1 MADRNRA
8 KPNDAVSQAD
18 IDRARRREA
27 REEEREEARRRADKS
42 LEAGLEETFPA
53 SDPLNVTQPPK
64 SPQDKKSA
72 R

>member
-18 IDRARRREA
+18 IDRKRRQEA
-27 REEEREEARRRADKS
+27 REQERDDARHRADKS
-42 LEAGLEETFPA
+42 LESGLEETFPA
-53 SDPLNVTQPPK
+53 SDPVNVTQPAK
-64 SPQDKKSA
+64 SPQDRKPS